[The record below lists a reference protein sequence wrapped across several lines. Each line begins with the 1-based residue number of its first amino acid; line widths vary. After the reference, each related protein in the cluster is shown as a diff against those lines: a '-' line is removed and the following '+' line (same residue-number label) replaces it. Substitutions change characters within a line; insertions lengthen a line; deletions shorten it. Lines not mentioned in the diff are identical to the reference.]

1 MVINHTFGCTVQ
13 CSFWTWFQLKW
24 KRKLNVQCNAVKFV
38 PFHANFADIKSSICT
53 TCSYLALYLCQWNN
67 GDLFF
72 RLWVQFPPWGLFLL
86 SPDLL
91 FGPIAG
97 AAISFMSSHC
107 RGSKPSNFAILWV
120 FVTLKHVPKS
130 AFQKK
135 WITVWLLTTDYFSG
149 PKSLLW
155 NRTLVRVF
163 FCPSVVAVL

>member
-1 MVINHTFGCTVQ
+1 MCGSSSMTRASALIVVCRYVSVVYPLMEFSINFQSHT
-13 CSFWTWFQLKW
+13 
-24 KRKLNVQCNAVKFV
+24 VKFV

-135 WITVWLLTTDYFSG
+135 WITV
-149 PKSLLW
+149 
-155 NRTLVRVF
+155 
-163 FCPSVVAVL
+163 